1 MCDVRSRYI
10 KQHFRGGRKEGDRK
24 ERERETGKEAEE
36 GRERGGE
43 RTNFQFIFSHKR
55 PSHPPTPAPD
65 HPRKKKKHPQFMNKY
80 TVPVN

>member
-1 MCDVRSRYI
+1 MLGVDISNSTLGVEERREI
-10 KQHFRGGRKEGDRK
+10 GK
-24 ERERETGKEAEE
+24 RERETGKEAEE